1 LQTDAAVNPGNS
13 GGPLVNVEGK
23 VVGIN
28 TAIIGPSYQGISFAV
43 PSELAKM
50 SYDAVR
56 KHGYVPRGF
65 LGVSPDEVPDEIA
78 EELELD
84 AGKGVLV
91 SQVEPNTPASEA
103 GIRRFDVILTWNGE
117 EYSDP
122 TLLSRA
128 IAATPIGDE
137 VPVTLIRVTDDGPE
151 ELEVEVKVAA
161 RPRRN

>member
-1 LQTDAAVNPGNS
+1 VNH
-13 GGPLVNVEGK
+13 EGK

-50 SYDAVR
+50 SYEAVL

-65 LGVSPDEVPDEIA
+65 LGVSPDEVPDELA
-78 EELELD
+78 TELD
-84 AGKGVLV
+84 LGRGKGVLV

-103 GIRRFDVILTWNGE
+103 GIRRFDVILSWNGQE
-117 EYSDP
+117 FSDP

-128 IAATPIGDE
+128 IAATPIGTD
-137 VPVTLIRVTDDGPE
+137 VPVKLMRNTRDGPE
-151 ELEVEVKVAA
+151 EMEVEVKVAA
-161 RPRRN
+161 RPQRN